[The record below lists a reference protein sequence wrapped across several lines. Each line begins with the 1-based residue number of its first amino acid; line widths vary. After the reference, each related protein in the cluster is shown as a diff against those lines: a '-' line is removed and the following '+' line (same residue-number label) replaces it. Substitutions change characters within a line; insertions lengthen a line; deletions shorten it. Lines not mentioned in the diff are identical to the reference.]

1 MFRIVTDTSANLPT
15 AYLQQE
21 HITIIPFTFH
31 ADGDEQ
37 ACLDLNTFDAKTF
50 YAQMRSGTKVSTSQI
65 PPQRYLDVLTPMLEA
80 GEDVLFVSMS
90 SGISGSYA
98 SGQIAAR
105 QLREEFP
112 ARKLLLVDTYSASL
126 GEGLLVMRAVDCRRE
141 GMSIDDTYTLLRS
154 LRHRMAQIFTV
165 DDLRYLR
172 RTGRLSNLEAA
183 VGTVLQIKPLLKGD
197 PQGKIVCFAKLRGR
211 QRAIEAIAKRVYHAD
226 GVNFEPAAKKELAK
240 LEGLGFG
247 GMPVCMAKTQYS
259 FSDDQTKLGAPR
271 DFTITVRQVKVSAGA
286 GFVVALTGSIMTMP
300 GLGKSPAA
308 FKIDVDENGTI
319 SGLF

>member
-211 QRAIEAIAKRVYHAD
+211 QRAIEAIAKRYEELVRDAQTQTVGIAHAD
-226 GVNFEPAAKKELAK
+226 CAPDAQILSSLLRRSSCPPKQILLVDYEPVTGSHVGPGALA
-240 LEGLGFG
+240 LFFL
-247 GMPVCMAKTQYS
+247 
-259 FSDDQTKLGAPR
+259 SDDK
-271 DFTITVRQVKVSAGA
+271 VRM
-286 GFVVALTGSIMTMP
+286 I
-300 GLGKSPAA
+300 
-308 FKIDVDENGTI
+308 
-319 SGLF
+319 

>member
-211 QRAIEAIAKRVYHAD
+211 QRAIEAIAKRYEELVRDAQTQTVGIAHAD
-226 GVNFEPAAKKELAK
+226 CAPDAQILASLLRRSSYPPKQILLVDYEPVTGSHVGPGALA
-240 LEGLGFG
+240 LFFL
-247 GMPVCMAKTQYS
+247 
-259 FSDDQTKLGAPR
+259 SDDK
-271 DFTITVRQVKVSAGA
+271 VRM
-286 GFVVALTGSIMTMP
+286 I
-300 GLGKSPAA
+300 
-308 FKIDVDENGTI
+308 
-319 SGLF
+319 